1 MSRPHAAALVED
13 AWHRWLERAL
23 RRRKWRNRIIGFT
36 GYGSTDF
43 VRVFARVL
51 LARDH
56 SDHAD
61 HDDVTY
67 GGLRSP
73 YVQRRGWRSFF
84 TAPAMGTPV
93 EIRVG
98 NHVAHGRS
106 DRSGHVDVTFHR
118 HGLSPGWHE
127 VIVSAQHAEP
137 VRAAVVIVDRWETFG
152 MVSDIDDTVISTML
166 PRPMLAAWNTFV
178 RHEGARSEVPGMAP
192 LYRKLL
198 EEHPGAPIIYVSTG
212 AWNTAPTLTRFLKNH
227 GYPARA
233 AAAHRLGPDEHR
245 LVPQRPGAQA
255 GLPGPAGPRLPRDPL
270 AAHRRRRPARPE
282 DLPGLRR
289 GATRAGR
296 RDRDPPAHRRPSRC
310 SRTGCRCPTRTSRL
324 GPASG
329 VTCRCSTRPTG
340 TPCCGSCVPPG
351 GSGRPFRN
359 RASVACVRER
369 PGVPELPEVQAL
381 VDFLAERV
389 VGLAVTGVELGSVSV
404 LKTFDPPPAAHR
416 RSAGR
421 RGAPPRQVPRP
432 RRRRHAPGLSSRPG
446 RLAALVRHDASDART
461 AG

>member
-23 RRRKWRNRIIGFT
+23 RRRKWRNRIIGYT
-36 GYGSTDF
+36 GYGGSDF

-51 LARDH
+51 LARHH

-61 HDDVTY
+61 RDVTY

-73 YVQRRGWRSFF
+73 YVLRRGWRSFF

-127 VIVSAQHAEP
+127 VIISAQHAEP

-152 MVSDIDDTVISTML
+152 IVSDIDDTVISTML

-198 EEHPGAPIIYVSTG
+198 EEHPGAPIVYVSTG

-227 GYPARA
+227 GYPRGPLLLTDWGPTNSGWFRSGQEHKRACLDRLARDFPEI
-233 AAAHRLGPDEHR
+233 RWL
-245 LVPQRPGAQA
+245 LVGDDGQH
-255 GLPGPAGPRLPRDPL
+255 DPKIYQDF
-270 AAHRRRRPARPE
+270 AEARPE
-282 DLPGLRR
+282 RVDAIAIRQLTATEQVLSHGLPLSNADLALRPRER
-289 GATRAGR
+289 GDVPVFYAPDGYALLRILRAAGR
-296 RDRDPPAHRRPSRC
+296 VGSAVPQPS
-310 SRTGCRCPTRTSRL
+310 
-324 GPASG
+324 
-329 VTCRCSTRPTG
+329 V
-340 TPCCGSCVPPG
+340 
-351 GSGRPFRN
+351 
-359 RASVACVRER
+359 
-369 PGVPELPEVQAL
+369 
-381 VDFLAERV
+381 
-389 VGLAVTGVELGSVSV
+389 
-404 LKTFDPPPAAHR
+404 
-416 RSAGR
+416 
-421 RGAPPRQVPRP
+421 
-432 RRRRHAPGLSSRPG
+432 G
-446 RLAALVRHDASDART
+446 RLREEKTWRA
-461 AG
+461 